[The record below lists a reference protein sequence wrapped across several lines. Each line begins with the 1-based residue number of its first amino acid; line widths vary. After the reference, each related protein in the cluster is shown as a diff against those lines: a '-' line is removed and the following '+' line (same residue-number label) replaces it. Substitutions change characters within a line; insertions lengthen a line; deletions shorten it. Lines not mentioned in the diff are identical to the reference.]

1 MCVYIDMYVYM
12 YIYIYT
18 YIYIYILRIK
28 RIPIFVKQTL
38 CHRLVTLVSHS
49 HNLFQQLLLNHCH

>member
-12 YIYIYT
+12 YIYIY
-18 YIYIYILRIK
+18 IYILRIK
-28 RIPIFVKQTL
+28 RIPILVKQTL

-49 HNLFQQLLLNHCH
+49 HNLL

>member
-12 YIYIYT
+12 YIYIY
-18 YIYIYILRIK
+18 ILHVKI
-28 RIPIFVKQTL
+28 IPILVKQTL